1 MHWLR
6 QDLRGPLIVF
16 DECHRAKNLV
26 NESGMPTKTAL
37 AVVALQRAIPDASV
51 VYCSA
56 TGGLGAQEPGV
67 HDPPSRARL

>member
-1 MHWLR
+1 MRWLR
-6 QDLRGPLIVF
+6 QDPHGPLIVF

-37 AVVALQRAIPDASV
+37 AVALQRAIPDARV

-56 TGGLGAQEPGV
+56 TGARTQEPGV